1 MNEKTT
7 YYSQPLSIRNHIHF
21 ALLTILILMGALS
34 CGSPSTPTS
43 STATSQEKLIQ
54 HIHQICLTQPTE
66 ALALLDSAETNH
78 LLKPNDIDG
87 LRAFIYQVC
96 PFGYVPD

>member
-1 MNEKTT
+1 MNKKTT
-7 YYSQPLSIRNHIHF
+7 DYSQPLSIRNHIHF
-21 ALLTILILMGALS
+21 ALLAILILMGTLS

-87 LRAFIYQVC
+87 LRAVIYQVC